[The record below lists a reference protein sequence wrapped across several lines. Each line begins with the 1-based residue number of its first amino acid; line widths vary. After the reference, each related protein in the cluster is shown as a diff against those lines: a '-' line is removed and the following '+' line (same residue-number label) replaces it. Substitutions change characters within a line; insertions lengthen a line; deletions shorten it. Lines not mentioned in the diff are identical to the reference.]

1 MNIRLP
7 PALEKEGNKY
17 FLTME
22 WTATHVFVRYQAS
35 YHEDID
41 LLSMWDKQD
50 KMDSLLEKVGKEIKE
65 MVDKQE
71 VVVVV

>member
-1 MNIRLP
+1 MNMSLP

-35 YHEDID
+35 YHEDDD

-50 KMDSLLEKVGKEIKE
+50 KMDSLLEKVGKEVKN
-65 MVDKQE
+65 MVGEGK
-71 VVVVV
+71 VVVV

>member
-1 MNIRLP
+1 MKINLP

-22 WTATHVFVRYQAS
+22 WTATHVFVRYQAA
-35 YHEDID
+35 YHEDVD

-50 KMDSLLEKVGKEIKE
+50 NMDSLLAKVGKEIKE
-65 MVDKQE
+65 MLDEGNVF
-71 VVVVV
+71 VVG